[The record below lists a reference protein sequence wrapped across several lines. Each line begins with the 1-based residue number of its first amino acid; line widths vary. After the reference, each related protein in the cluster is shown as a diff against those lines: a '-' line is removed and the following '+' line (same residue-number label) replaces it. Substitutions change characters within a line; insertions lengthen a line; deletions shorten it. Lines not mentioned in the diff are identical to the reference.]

1 MLKLNNCK
9 KFMKKCTKCGSTKLM
24 IDFDKDSKMKDK
36 RRNQC
41 KRCRINAKTKF
52 KHICKQCGKEYLSTK
67 KESSFCSKECQSLW
81 QTFNSKGENNPHYQ
95 GGKIK
100 CECDICGKE
109 FYRKRSQYN
118 SRENHYCSKECADK
132 GYSKFH
138 NGENNGKYTKLK
150 VKCEICG
157 KIFTINPFE
166 YNKSEH
172 HYCSKK
178 CTGKSMSVNNIG
190 KNNPNWNP
198 NLTDEE
204 RKIKRKYKEYEDWRK
219 EAFKKY
225 DYTCQLSG
233 QKGYKLVVHHL
244 NSYHWDKEHRTD
256 IDNGIVIAKELH
268 ILFHKLYGHKNN
280 TKEQF
285 EEFKQRYINKEF
297 EEAI

>member
-67 KESSFCSKECQSLW
+67 KESSFCSNECRYLW
-81 QTFNSKGENNPHYQ
+81 QTEGFKGENNPHFSAN
-95 GGKIK
+95 K
-100 CECDICGKE
+100 CKCDICGKE
-109 FYRKRSQYN
+109 FLRNKSQYN
-118 SRENHYCSKECADK
+118 AHEHHYCSKECANK
-132 GYSKFH
+132 GFSKYH
-138 NGENNGKYTKLK
+138 TGKDNIRYTRLTL
-150 VKCEICG
+150 KCEMCG
-157 KIFTINPFE
+157 KEYTTNPFE
-166 YNKSEH
+166 YKKGEH
-172 HYCSKK
+172 HYCSRK
-178 CTGKSMSVNNIG
+178 CHNEGQKIYNVG

-198 NLTDEE
+198 ELTDEE
-204 RKIKRKYKEYEDWRK
+204 RKDKRKYKEYEDWRK
-219 EAFKKY
+219 EVFKKY

-256 IDNGIVIAKELH
+256 VDNGIVITEKLH
-268 ILFHKLYGHKNN
+268 ILFHKLYGQKNN

-297 EEAI
+297 EEAN